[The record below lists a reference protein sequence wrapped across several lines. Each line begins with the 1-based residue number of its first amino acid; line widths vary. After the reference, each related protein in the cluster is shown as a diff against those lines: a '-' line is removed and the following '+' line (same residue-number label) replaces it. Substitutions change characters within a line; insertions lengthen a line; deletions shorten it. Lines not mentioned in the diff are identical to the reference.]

1 MTLENK
7 KSLVT
12 ATKHVNIK
20 VIHLLISI
28 LLMLSTKLTKAKKL
42 TSAIFSVT
50 KYTKYVKV
58 W

>member
-7 KSLVT
+7 QSL
-12 ATKHVNIK
+12 HVNIK

-42 TSAIFSVT
+42 TSAIF

-58 W
+58 

>member
-12 ATKHVNIK
+12 AAKHVNIK

-42 TSAIFSVT
+42 TSAIF